1 MQILYNWTED
11 KSSRGSSSGSSSS
24 KTAVDK
30 NKRKTLL
37 HTTQN
42 EATLA
47 EAISSAQTRL
57 SDIKL
62 STTNG
67 ASGAADADSGAGGDN
82 KEEWVSG

>member
-1 MQILYNWTED
+1 MHVLNNWTED

-24 KTAVDK
+24 KPAVDK
-30 NKRKTLL
+30 KKKTLL

-47 EAISSAQTRL
+47 EAINSAQTRL

-62 STTNG
+62 STSNG
-67 ASGAADADSGAGGDN
+67 ASGAADAAGGAGGDN